1 MKYTTA
7 LISAVALATTVAS
20 AQDLAPSAPE
30 QDHPIFLVGATVHT
44 IAGDTIENGVV
55 SITEGKIGIVSTH
68 DIMSRVRL
76 SSDTEIID
84 LTGKHLYPGLIDSI
98 TTLGLQEISAVRA
111 MNDYNEVGD
120 MTPEVRAYVSVNPD
134 SIVIPTARSNGIL
147 TFGVFPTGGTI
158 PGRASVLQADGW
170 TTEDMAL
177 ARDAGLI
184 INWPRM
190 RPTGSNKNRA
200 KERRD
205 LTLENINTIFD
216 NANAYADHHQ
226 AVDLKLEAITTVLPS
241 HDQDKPQHPIFIN
254 ANDYDQITAAINW
267 ATSRNLKPI
276 IVGGRDAHLCTDL
289 LVSTNTPVIIGGTYN
304 QPKRADAPYDQPY
317 TLPAKLEAAGV
328 LWSLSMSGRHAHE
341 RNLPEAIAITV
352 AHGEHYNFTSD
363 AALRGI
369 TLNAAT
375 ILGLEASLGSIETG
389 KSATMFVSDGDI
401 LNVTS
406 IVTHAWI
413 QGRSIDL
420 RNKQT
425 DLRDKYQEKYRQ
437 LDMIESDDE

>member
-1 MKYTTA
+1 MKYTTKIITTLA
-7 LISAVALATTVAS
+7 LTTTLAA
-20 AQDLAPSAPE
+20 AQDLTPSAPP

-44 IAGDTIENGVV
+44 ISGETIENGVV
-55 SITEGKIGIVSTH
+55 SITEGKIGIVSDH
-68 DIMSRVRL
+68 EIMSRIRL
-76 SSDTEIID
+76 SADTEIID
-84 LTGKHLYPGLIDSI
+84 LTGKHLYPGMIDSI

-134 SIVIPTARSNGIL
+134 STVIPTARSNGVL

-170 TTEDMAL
+170 TNEDMAL

-190 RPTGSNKNRA
+190 RNTGKNKSKAND
-200 KERRD
+200 RRD
-205 LTLENINTIFD
+205 QTIENLNTIFD
-216 NANAYADHHQ
+216 NATTYAAKHDEI
-226 AVDLKLEAITTVLPS
+226 DLKLETITTVLPS
-241 HDQDKPQHPIFIN
+241 ENQNPIFIN
-254 ANDYDQITAAINW
+254 ANDYDQITTAINW
-267 ATSRNLKPI
+267 AKSRNLNPI

-289 LVSTNTPVIIGGTYN
+289 LISTNTPVIIGGTYN
-304 QPKRADAPYDQPY
+304 FPKRPDAPYDQPY

-341 RNLPEAIAITV
+341 RNLPEAIAIAV
-352 AHGEHYNFTSD
+352 AHAPNNSLSQE
-363 AALRGI
+363 AALRAI
-369 TLNAAT
+369 TLNAAK
-375 ILGLEASLGSIETG
+375 ILGLDDQLGSIETG
-389 KSATMFVSDGDI
+389 KAATLFVSDANI

-406 IVTHAWI
+406 IVTQAWI

-420 RNKQT
+420 ANKQT
-425 DLRDKYQEKYRQ
+425 KLRDKYQEKYRQ
-437 LDMIESDDE
+437 LNLIESVD